1 MKSPQSHFITQ
12 MFFLSSS
19 HVCYVA
25 GSPPIPLPD
34 GGSPPIFLGG
44 QPLPLSSTQVGVS
57 WLINVLHPVTTTT
70 GLTAVGVN
78 TRNFLEHLDKGLS
91 WLNLIL
97 QRLAA
102 IFVTTWEESA

>member
-1 MKSPQSHFITQ
+1 MWLAPHPSP
-12 MFFLSSS
+12 FLMVAAHRFSS
-19 HVCYVA
+19 
-25 GSPPIPLPD
+25 
-34 GGSPPIFLGG
+34 G

-97 QRLAA
+97 QRLVA

>member
-1 MKSPQSHFITQ
+1 MWLAPHPSP
-12 MFFLSSS
+12 FLMVAAHRFSS
-19 HVCYVA
+19 
-25 GSPPIPLPD
+25 
-34 GGSPPIFLGG
+34 G
-44 QPLPLSSTQVGVS
+44 QPPLSSTQVSVS